1 MKLPRPTRTTLI
13 FSLCLIALASV
24 LAYENHQLSLV
35 SNDLAATADKDSLNA
50 LLTRLTKVDER
61 LDAVDGKHL
70 VTNDDFRSGQQAL
83 SNRID
88 AVQAY
93 AKQATETTQD
103 LSLRVTA
110 AEEQVMVVK
119 ASIEMI
125 DIRLQELSKPLTTE
139 PPVVAPPP
147 KPVIR
152 KKPQPAPQPPPFTV
166 IGIEYRISR
175 WRALSVRGA
184 IRQYPAKPDQPDPA
198 RRWGHGNW
206 TAPAA
211 MDEGT
216 EPSLLLTLMISQV
229 GGMKI
234 HNWG

>member
-35 SNDLAATADKDSLNA
+35 SNNLASTADKDSLNA
-50 LLTRLTKVDER
+50 LLTRLAKVDER

-88 AVQAY
+88 TVQAY
-93 AKQATETTQD
+93 AKQASETTQD

-110 AEEQVMVVK
+110 AEEQVMVLK

-125 DIRLQELSKPLTTE
+125 DIRLQELSKPQASE

-152 KKPQPAPQPPPFTV
+152 KKPPPAPQPPPFTV
-166 IGIEYRISR
+166 IGIEYRGGER
-175 WRALSVRGA
+175 FLSVAPPGSTQLSQINL
-184 IRQYPAKPDQPDPA
+184 IRPGDGVTGTSWKLKS
-198 RRWGHGNW
+198 
-206 TAPAA
+206 
-211 MDEGT
+211 MDGRLAHFEVAGLSRT
-216 EPSLLLTLMISQV
+216 LTVEP
-229 GGMKI
+229 
-234 HNWG
+234 

>member
-88 AVQAY
+88 TVQAY
-93 AKQATETTQD
+93 AKQATETTHD

-110 AEEQVMVVK
+110 AEEQVMVLK

-125 DIRLQELSKPLTTE
+125 DIRLQELSKPQTTE
-139 PPVVAPPP
+139 PPAAVSPP
-147 KPVIR
+147 KTVIR
-152 KKPQPAPQPPPFTV
+152 KKPPPAHQPPPFTV
-166 IGIEYRISR
+166 IGIEYRGGER
-175 WRALSVRGA
+175 FLSVAPPGSTQLSQINL
-184 IRQYPAKPDQPDPA
+184 IRPGDGVTGTSWKLKS
-198 RRWGHGNW
+198 
-206 TAPAA
+206 
-211 MDEGT
+211 MDGRLAHFEVAGLSRT
-216 EPSLLLTLMISQV
+216 LTVEP
-229 GGMKI
+229 
-234 HNWG
+234 

>member
-125 DIRLQELSKPLTTE
+125 DIRLQELSKPQASE

-152 KKPQPAPQPPPFTV
+152 KKPPPAPQPPPFTV
-166 IGIEYRISR
+166 IGIEYRGGER
-175 WRALSVRGA
+175 FLSVAPPGSTQLSQINL
-184 IRQYPAKPDQPDPA
+184 IRPGDGVTGTSWKLKS
-198 RRWGHGNW
+198 
-206 TAPAA
+206 
-211 MDEGT
+211 MDGRLAHFEVAGLSRT
-216 EPSLLLTLMISQV
+216 LTVEP
-229 GGMKI
+229 
-234 HNWG
+234 

>member
-93 AKQATETTQD
+93 AKQASETTQD

-110 AEEQVMVVK
+110 AEEQVMVLK

-125 DIRLQELSKPLTTE
+125 NIRLQELSKPQASE

-152 KKPQPAPQPPPFTV
+152 KKPPPAPQPPPFTV
-166 IGIEYRISR
+166 IGIEYRGGER
-175 WRALSVRGA
+175 FLSVAPPGSTQLSQINL
-184 IRQYPAKPDQPDPA
+184 IRPGDGVTGTGLPQPP
-198 RRWGHGNW
+198 W
-206 TAPAA
+206 
-211 MDEGT
+211 
-216 EPSLLLTLMISQV
+216 
-229 GGMKI
+229 MKVRSPLCCSP
-234 HNWG
+234 

>member
-35 SNDLAATADKDSLNA
+35 SNNLASTADKDSLNA
-50 LLTRLTKVDER
+50 LLTRLAKVDER

-88 AVQAY
+88 AIQAY
-93 AKQATETTQD
+93 AKQASKNTQD
-103 LSLRVTA
+103 LSMRVTA
-110 AEEQVMVVK
+110 AEEQVRVLK

-125 DIRLQELSKPLTTE
+125 DIRLQELSKPQASE

-152 KKPQPAPQPPPFTV
+152 KKPPPAPQPPPFTV
-166 IGIEYRISR
+166 IGIEYRGGER
-175 WRALSVRGA
+175 FLSVAPPGSTQLSQINL
-184 IRQYPAKPDQPDPA
+184 IRPGDGVTGTGLPQPP
-198 RRWGHGNW
+198 W
-206 TAPAA
+206 
-211 MDEGT
+211 
-216 EPSLLLTLMISQV
+216 
-229 GGMKI
+229 MKVRSPLCCSP
-234 HNWG
+234 

>member
-88 AVQAY
+88 TVQAY
-93 AKQATETTQD
+93 AKQATETTHD

-110 AEEQVMVVK
+110 AEEQVMVLK

-125 DIRLQELSKPLTTE
+125 EIRLQELSKPLTTE
-139 PPVVAPPP
+139 PPVIAPPP

-152 KKPQPAPQPPPFTV
+152 KKPPPAPQPPPFTV
-166 IGIEYRISR
+166 IGIEYRGGER
-175 WRALSVRGA
+175 FLSVAPPGSTQLSQINL
-184 IRQYPAKPDQPDPA
+184 IRPGD
-198 RRWGHGNW
+198 GVTG
-206 TAPAA
+206 TAWKLKS
-211 MDEGT
+211 MDGRLAHFEVAGLSRT
-216 EPSLLLTLMISQV
+216 LTVEP
-229 GGMKI
+229 
-234 HNWG
+234 

>member
-35 SNDLAATADKDSLNA
+35 SNDLASTADKDSLNA
-50 LLTRLTKVDER
+50 LLTRLAKVDER

-152 KKPQPAPQPPPFTV
+152 KKPPPAPQPPPFTV
-166 IGIEYRISR
+166 IGIEYRGGER
-175 WRALSVRGA
+175 FLSVAPPGSTQLSQINL
-184 IRQYPAKPDQPDPA
+184 IRPGD
-198 RRWGHGNW
+198 GVTG
-206 TAPAA
+206 TAWKLKS
-211 MDEGT
+211 MDGRLAHFEVAGLSRT
-216 EPSLLLTLMISQV
+216 LTVEP
-229 GGMKI
+229 
-234 HNWG
+234 

>member
-35 SNDLAATADKDSLNA
+35 SNNLAATADKDSLNA
-50 LLTRLTKVDER
+50 LLTRLAKVDER

-88 AVQAY
+88 TVQAY
-93 AKQATETTQD
+93 AKQATETTHD

-110 AEEQVMVVK
+110 AEEQVMVLK

-125 DIRLQELSKPLTTE
+125 DIRLQELCNPQASE
-139 PPVVAPPP
+139 PPMVAPPQN
-147 KPVIR
+147 R
-152 KKPQPAPQPPPFTV
+152 LF
-166 IGIEYRISR
+166 
-175 WRALSVRGA
+175 
-184 IRQYPAKPDQPDPA
+184 A
-198 RRWGHGNW
+198 RNLHLRPN
-206 TAPAA
+206 
-211 MDEGT
+211 
-216 EPSLLLTLMISQV
+216 LLRSP
-229 GGMKI
+229 
-234 HNWG
+234 

>member
-35 SNDLAATADKDSLNA
+35 SNNLASTADKDSLNA
-50 LLTRLTKVDER
+50 LLTRLAKVDER

-125 DIRLQELSKPLTTE
+125 DIRLQELSKPQTTE
-139 PPVVAPPP
+139 PLAAVSPP
-147 KPVIR
+147 KTIIR
-152 KKPQPAPQPPPFTV
+152 KKPPPAPQPPPFTV
-166 IGIEYRISR
+166 IGIEYRGGER
-175 WRALSVRGA
+175 FLSVAPPGSTQLSQINL
-184 IRQYPAKPDQPDPA
+184 IRPGD
-198 RRWGHGNW
+198 GVTG
-206 TAPAA
+206 TAWKLKS
-211 MDEGT
+211 MDGRLAHFEVAGLSRT
-216 EPSLLLTLMISQV
+216 LTVEP
-229 GGMKI
+229 
-234 HNWG
+234 

>member
-88 AVQAY
+88 TVQAY
-93 AKQATETTQD
+93 AKQATETTHD

-110 AEEQVMVVK
+110 AEEQVMVLK

-125 DIRLQELSKPLTTE
+125 EIRLQELSKPLTTE
-139 PPVVAPPP
+139 PPVIAPLP

-152 KKPQPAPQPPPFTV
+152 KKPPPAPQPPPFTV
-166 IGIEYRISR
+166 IGIEYRGGER
-175 WRALSVRGA
+175 FLSVAPPGSTQLSQINL
-184 IRQYPAKPDQPDPA
+184 IRPGD
-198 RRWGHGNW
+198 GVTG
-206 TAPAA
+206 TAWKLKS
-211 MDEGT
+211 MDGRSAHFEVAGLSRT
-216 EPSLLLTLMISQV
+216 LTVEP
-229 GGMKI
+229 
-234 HNWG
+234 

>member
-35 SNDLAATADKDSLNA
+35 SNNLASTADKDSLNA
-50 LLTRLTKVDER
+50 LLTRLAKVDER

-93 AKQATETTQD
+93 AKQASKTTQD
-103 LSLRVTA
+103 LSMRVTA
-110 AEEQVMVVK
+110 AEEQVMVLK

-125 DIRLQELSKPLTTE
+125 DIRLQELSKPQASE

-152 KKPQPAPQPPPFTV
+152 KKPPPAPQPPPFTV
-166 IGIEYRISR
+166 IGIEYRGGER
-175 WRALSVRGA
+175 FLSVAPPGSTQLSQINL
-184 IRQYPAKPDQPDPA
+184 IRPGDGVTGTGLPQPP
-198 RRWGHGNW
+198 W
-206 TAPAA
+206 
-211 MDEGT
+211 
-216 EPSLLLTLMISQV
+216 
-229 GGMKI
+229 MKVRSPLCCSP
-234 HNWG
+234 

>member
-35 SNDLAATADKDSLNA
+35 SNNLASTADKDSLNA

-110 AEEQVMVVK
+110 AEEQVMVLK

-125 DIRLQELSKPLTTE
+125 DIRLQELSKPQASE

-152 KKPQPAPQPPPFTV
+152 KKPPPAPQPPPFTV
-166 IGIEYRISR
+166 IGIEYRGGER
-175 WRALSVRGA
+175 FLSVAPPGSTQLSQINL
-184 IRQYPAKPDQPDPA
+184 IRPGDGVTGTGLPQPP
-198 RRWGHGNW
+198 W
-206 TAPAA
+206 
-211 MDEGT
+211 
-216 EPSLLLTLMISQV
+216 
-229 GGMKI
+229 MKVRSPLCCSP
-234 HNWG
+234 

>member
-1 MKLPRPTRTTLI
+1 MKLPRPTRTTMI

-35 SNDLAATADKDSLNA
+35 SNNLAATADKDSLNA
-50 LLTRLTKVDER
+50 LLTRLAKVDER

-125 DIRLQELSKPLTTE
+125 DIRLQELSKPQASE

-152 KKPQPAPQPPPFTV
+152 KKPPPAPQPPPFTV
-166 IGIEYRISR
+166 IGIEYRGGER
-175 WRALSVRGA
+175 FLSVAPPGSTQLSQINL
-184 IRQYPAKPDQPDPA
+184 IRPGD
-198 RRWGHGNW
+198 GVTG
-206 TAPAA
+206 TAWKLKS
-211 MDEGT
+211 MDGRLAHFEVAGLSRT
-216 EPSLLLTLMISQV
+216 LTVEP
-229 GGMKI
+229 
-234 HNWG
+234 

>member
-88 AVQAY
+88 TVQAY
-93 AKQATETTQD
+93 AKQATETTHD

-110 AEEQVMVVK
+110 AEEQVMVLK

-125 DIRLQELSKPLTTE
+125 EIRLQELSKPLTTE
-139 PPVVAPPP
+139 PPVIAPLP

-152 KKPQPAPQPPPFTV
+152 KKPPPAPQPPPFTV
-166 IGIEYRISR
+166 IGIEYRGGER
-175 WRALSVRGA
+175 FLSVAPPGSTQLSQINL
-184 IRQYPAKPDQPDPA
+184 IRPGDGVTGTGLPQPP
-198 RRWGHGNW
+198 W
-206 TAPAA
+206 
-211 MDEGT
+211 
-216 EPSLLLTLMISQV
+216 
-229 GGMKI
+229 MKVRSPLCC
-234 HNWG
+234 

>member
-88 AVQAY
+88 TVQAY
-93 AKQATETTQD
+93 AKQATETTHD

-110 AEEQVMVVK
+110 AEEQVMVLK

-125 DIRLQELSKPLTTE
+125 DNRLQELSKPQTTE
-139 PPVVAPPP
+139 PLAAVSPP
-147 KPVIR
+147 KTIIR
-152 KKPQPAPQPPPFTV
+152 KKPPPAPQPPPFTV
-166 IGIEYRISR
+166 IGIEYRGGER
-175 WRALSVRGA
+175 FLSVAPPGSTQLSQINL
-184 IRQYPAKPDQPDPA
+184 IRPGD
-198 RRWGHGNW
+198 GVTG
-206 TAPAA
+206 TAWKLKS
-211 MDEGT
+211 MDGRFAHFEVAGLSRT
-216 EPSLLLTLMISQV
+216 LTVEP
-229 GGMKI
+229 
-234 HNWG
+234 

>member
-35 SNDLAATADKDSLNA
+35 SNNLAATADKDSLNA
-50 LLTRLTKVDER
+50 LLTRLAKVEER

-93 AKQATETTQD
+93 AKQASETTHD

-110 AEEQVMVVK
+110 AEEQAMVLK

-125 DIRLQELSKPLTTE
+125 DIRLQELSKPRTTE
-139 PPVVAPPP
+139 PPAAVSLP
-147 KPVIR
+147 KTVIR
-152 KKPQPAPQPPPFTV
+152 KKPPPAPQPPPFTV
-166 IGIEYRISR
+166 IGIEYRGGER
-175 WRALSVRGA
+175 FLSVAPPGSTQLSQINL
-184 IRQYPAKPDQPDPA
+184 IRPGDGVTGTSWKLKS
-198 RRWGHGNW
+198 
-206 TAPAA
+206 
-211 MDEGT
+211 MDGRLAHFEVAGLSRT
-216 EPSLLLTLMISQV
+216 LTVEP
-229 GGMKI
+229 
-234 HNWG
+234 

>member
-1 MKLPRPTRTTLI
+1 MNLIRPTRTTLI
-13 FSLCLIALASV
+13 LSLCLVVLASA
-24 LAYENHQLSLV
+24 LAYENHQLSQLA
-35 SNDLAATADKDSLNA
+35 SNLETTAGKDLIDA
-50 LLTRLTKVDER
+50 LLTRLAKVDER

-152 KKPQPAPQPPPFTV
+152 KKPPPAPQPPPFTV
-166 IGIEYRISR
+166 IGIEYRGGER
-175 WRALSVRGA
+175 FLSVAPPGSTQLSQINL
-184 IRQYPAKPDQPDPA
+184 IRPGD
-198 RRWGHGNW
+198 GVTG
-206 TAPAA
+206 TAWKLKS
-211 MDEGT
+211 MDGRLAHFEVAGLSRT
-216 EPSLLLTLMISQV
+216 LTVEP
-229 GGMKI
+229 
-234 HNWG
+234 

>member
-35 SNDLAATADKDSLNA
+35 SNDLASTADKDSLNA
-50 LLTRLTKVDER
+50 LLTRLAKVDER

-93 AKQATETTQD
+93 AKQASKTTQD
-103 LSLRVTA
+103 LSMRVTA
-110 AEEQVMVVK
+110 AEEQVMVLK

-125 DIRLQELSKPLTTE
+125 DNRLQELSKPQTTE
-139 PPVVAPPP
+139 PLAAVSPP
-147 KPVIR
+147 KTIIR
-152 KKPQPAPQPPPFTV
+152 KKPPPAPQPPPFTV
-166 IGIEYRISR
+166 IGIEYRGGER
-175 WRALSVRGA
+175 FLSVAPPGSTQLSQINL
-184 IRQYPAKPDQPDPA
+184 IRPGD
-198 RRWGHGNW
+198 GVTG
-206 TAPAA
+206 TAWKLKS
-211 MDEGT
+211 MDGRLAHFEVAGLSRT
-216 EPSLLLTLMISQV
+216 LTVEP
-229 GGMKI
+229 
-234 HNWG
+234 

>member
-88 AVQAY
+88 TVQAY
-93 AKQATETTQD
+93 AKQATETTHD

-110 AEEQVMVVK
+110 AEEQVMVLK

-125 DIRLQELSKPLTTE
+125 DIRLQELSKPQASE

-152 KKPQPAPQPPPFTV
+152 KKPPPAPQPPPFTV
-166 IGIEYRISR
+166 IGIEYRGGER
-175 WRALSVRGA
+175 FLSVAPPGSTQLSQINL
-184 IRQYPAKPDQPDPA
+184 IRPGD
-198 RRWGHGNW
+198 GVTG
-206 TAPAA
+206 TAWKLKS
-211 MDEGT
+211 MDGRLAHFEVAGLSRT
-216 EPSLLLTLMISQV
+216 LTVEP
-229 GGMKI
+229 
-234 HNWG
+234 

>member
-35 SNDLAATADKDSLNA
+35 SNNLASTADKDSLNA
-50 LLTRLTKVDER
+50 LLTRLAKVDER

-70 VTNDDFRSGQQAL
+70 VTHDDFRSGQQAL
-83 SNRID
+83 SNRIE
-88 AVQAY
+88 AAQAY

-110 AEEQVMVVK
+110 AEEQVMVLK

-125 DIRLQELSKPLTTE
+125 DIRLQELSKPQATE
-139 PPVVAPPP
+139 LPVVAPEP

-152 KKPQPAPQPPPFTV
+152 KKSQPAPQPPPFTV
-166 IGIEYRISR
+166 IGIEYRGGER
-175 WRALSVRGA
+175 FLSVAPPGSTQLSQINL
-184 IRQYPAKPDQPDPA
+184 IRPGD
-198 RRWGHGNW
+198 GVTG
-206 TAPAA
+206 TAWELKS
-211 MDEGT
+211 MDGRLAHFEVAGLSRT
-216 EPSLLLTLMISQV
+216 LTVEP
-229 GGMKI
+229 
-234 HNWG
+234 

>member
-35 SNDLAATADKDSLNA
+35 SNDLASTADKDSLNA
-50 LLTRLTKVDER
+50 LLTRLAKVDER

-88 AVQAY
+88 TVQAY
-93 AKQATETTQD
+93 AKQETETTHD

-110 AEEQVMVVK
+110 AEEQVMVLK

-125 DIRLQELSKPLTTE
+125 DIRLQELCNPQASE
-139 PPVVAPPP
+139 PPMVAPPP

-152 KKPQPAPQPPPFTV
+152 KKPPPAPQPPPFTV
-166 IGIEYRISR
+166 IGIEYRGGER
-175 WRALSVRGA
+175 FLSVAPPGSTQLSQINL
-184 IRQYPAKPDQPDPA
+184 IRPGDGVTGTGLPQPP
-198 RRWGHGNW
+198 W
-206 TAPAA
+206 
-211 MDEGT
+211 
-216 EPSLLLTLMISQV
+216 
-229 GGMKI
+229 MKVRSPLCCSP
-234 HNWG
+234 

>member
-1 MKLPRPTRTTLI
+1 MNLIRPTRTTLI
-13 FSLCLIALASV
+13 LSLCLVVLASA
-24 LAYENHQLSLV
+24 LAYENHQLSQLA
-35 SNDLAATADKDSLNA
+35 SNLETTAGKDLIDA
-50 LLTRLTKVDER
+50 LLTRLAKVDER

-125 DIRLQELSKPLTTE
+125 DIRLQELSKPRTTE
-139 PPVVAPPP
+139 PLAAVSPP
-147 KPVIR
+147 KTIIR
-152 KKPQPAPQPPPFTV
+152 KKPPPAPQPPPFTV

-198 RRWGHGNW
+198 RRRGHGHCLEAQINGW
-206 TAPAA
+206 PIRPLRSGRSV
-211 MDEGT
+211 EN
-216 EPSLLLTLMISQV
+216 P
-229 GGMKI
+229 
-234 HNWG
+234 NC

>member
-35 SNDLAATADKDSLNA
+35 SNDLASTADKDSLNA
-50 LLTRLTKVDER
+50 LLTRLAKVDER

-88 AVQAY
+88 DVQTY
-93 AKQATETTQD
+93 AKQASETTQD

-110 AEEQVMVVK
+110 AEEQVMVLK

-125 DIRLQELSKPLTTE
+125 DIRLQELSKPQASE
-139 PPVVAPPP
+139 PPVVAHICHGIHRAASCALAPC
-147 KPVIR
+147 
-152 KKPQPAPQPPPFTV
+152 PAGPLL
-166 IGIEYRISR
+166 R
-175 WRALSVRGA
+175 
-184 IRQYPAKPDQPDPA
+184 DP
-198 RRWGHGNW
+198 
-206 TAPAA
+206 
-211 MDEGT
+211 
-216 EPSLLLTLMISQV
+216 
-229 GGMKI
+229 
-234 HNWG
+234 

>member
-35 SNDLAATADKDSLNA
+35 SNDLASTADKDSLNA
-50 LLTRLTKVDER
+50 LLTRLAKVDER

-88 AVQAY
+88 TVQAY
-93 AKQATETTQD
+93 AKQATETTHD

-110 AEEQVMVVK
+110 AEEQVMVLK

-125 DIRLQELSKPLTTE
+125 EIRLQELSKPQTTE
-139 PPVVAPPP
+139 PSAAVSLP
-147 KPVIR
+147 KTVIR
-152 KKPQPAPQPPPFTV
+152 KKPPPAPQPPPFTV
-166 IGIEYRISR
+166 IGIEYRGGER
-175 WRALSVRGA
+175 FLSVAPPGSTQLSQINL
-184 IRQYPAKPDQPDPA
+184 IRPGD
-198 RRWGHGNW
+198 GV
-206 TAPAA
+206 
-211 MDEGT
+211 T
-216 EPSLLLTLMISQV
+216 ETGLPPPPW
-229 GGMKI
+229 MKVRSPLCCSP
-234 HNWG
+234 

>member
-35 SNDLAATADKDSLNA
+35 SNDLASTADKDSLNA
-50 LLTRLTKVDER
+50 LLTRLAKVDER
-61 LDAVDGKHL
+61 LDAVDSKHL

-88 AVQAY
+88 TVQAY
-93 AKQATETTQD
+93 AKQATETTHD

-110 AEEQVMVVK
+110 AEEQVMVLK

-125 DIRLQELSKPLTTE
+125 DIRLQELSKPQASE

-152 KKPQPAPQPPPFTV
+152 KKPPPAPQPPPFTV
-166 IGIEYRISR
+166 IGIEYRGGER
-175 WRALSVRGA
+175 FLSVAPPGSTQLSQINL
-184 IRQYPAKPDQPDPA
+184 IRPGDGVTGTSWKLKS
-198 RRWGHGNW
+198 
-206 TAPAA
+206 
-211 MDEGT
+211 MDGRFAHFEVAGLSRT
-216 EPSLLLTLMISQV
+216 LTVEP
-229 GGMKI
+229 
-234 HNWG
+234 

>member
-35 SNDLAATADKDSLNA
+35 SNDLASTADKDSLNA
-50 LLTRLTKVDER
+50 LLTRLAKVDER
-61 LDAVDGKHL
+61 LDAVDSKHL

-93 AKQATETTQD
+93 AKQASKTTQD
-103 LSLRVTA
+103 LSMRVTA
-110 AEEQVMVVK
+110 AEEQVMVLK

-125 DIRLQELSKPLTTE
+125 DIRLQELCNPQASE
-139 PPVVAPPP
+139 PPMVAPPP

-152 KKPQPAPQPPPFTV
+152 KKPPPAPQPPPFTV
-166 IGIEYRISR
+166 IGIEYRGGER
-175 WRALSVRGA
+175 FLSVAPPGSTQLSQINL
-184 IRQYPAKPDQPDPA
+184 IRPGD
-198 RRWGHGNW
+198 GVTG
-206 TAPAA
+206 TAWKLKS
-211 MDEGT
+211 MDGRLAHFEVAGLSRT
-216 EPSLLLTLMISQV
+216 LTVEP
-229 GGMKI
+229 
-234 HNWG
+234 

>member
-35 SNDLAATADKDSLNA
+35 SNDLASTADKDSLNA
-50 LLTRLTKVDER
+50 LLTRLAKVDER

-70 VTNDDFRSGQQAL
+70 ATNDDFRSGQQAL

-88 AVQAY
+88 TVQAY
-93 AKQATETTQD
+93 AKQATETTHD

-110 AEEQVMVVK
+110 AEEQVMVLK

-125 DIRLQELSKPLTTE
+125 DIRLQELSKPQASA

-152 KKPQPAPQPPPFTV
+152 KKPPPAPQPPPFTV
-166 IGIEYRISR
+166 IGIEYRGGER
-175 WRALSVRGA
+175 FLSVAPPGSTQLSQINL
-184 IRQYPAKPDQPDPA
+184 IRPGD
-198 RRWGHGNW
+198 GVTG
-206 TAPAA
+206 TAWKLKS
-211 MDEGT
+211 MDGRLAHFEVAGLSRT
-216 EPSLLLTLMISQV
+216 LTVEP
-229 GGMKI
+229 
-234 HNWG
+234 

>member
-35 SNDLAATADKDSLNA
+35 SNNLAATADKDSLNA
-50 LLTRLTKVDER
+50 LLSRLATIDER

-93 AKQATETTQD
+93 AKQASKTTQD
-103 LSLRVTA
+103 LSMRVTA
-110 AEEQVMVVK
+110 AEEQVMVLK

-125 DIRLQELSKPLTTE
+125 DIRLQELCNPQASE
-139 PPVVAPPP
+139 PPMVAPPP

-152 KKPQPAPQPPPFTV
+152 KKPPPAPQPPPFTV
-166 IGIEYRISR
+166 IGIEYRGGER
-175 WRALSVRGA
+175 FLSVAPPGSTQLSQINL
-184 IRQYPAKPDQPDPA
+184 IRPGDGVTGTGLPQPP
-198 RRWGHGNW
+198 W
-206 TAPAA
+206 
-211 MDEGT
+211 
-216 EPSLLLTLMISQV
+216 
-229 GGMKI
+229 MKVRSPLCCSP
-234 HNWG
+234 